1 MNEVLG
7 PLTPAQQEV
16 VDTIEEIY
24 GCNRMMLAALPKE
37 LLAAVCSGNSCDM
50 YEVRAGGMGDETW
63 DSTQKEAFLCLL
75 LVADQ
80 PHAAGAGEHKDE
92 NLHPQA
98 LVDST
103 LGW

>member
-37 LLAAVCSGNSCDM
+37 LLAAVCSGNGCDM

-63 DSTQKEAFLCLL
+63 DLT
-75 LVADQ
+75 
-80 PHAAGAGEHKDE
+80 H
-92 NLHPQA
+92 QA
-98 LVDST
+98 LVVSAWLEGRFVQMGPT
-103 LGW
+103 